1 MNRITASLTACCIA
15 LGLAG
20 CANLP
25 QSTASVSPSAN
36 MVAGPG
42 AAVSPYSDPA
52 VPGATG
58 RSIVPGTSSTIS
70 GDSAATLMQRTG
82 RV

>member
-1 MNRITASLTACCIA
+1 MNRITASLAICGIA
-15 LGLAG
+15 LGVAG

-25 QSTASVSPSAN
+25 QSSASVAPSAA

-42 AAVSPYSDPA
+42 APSSDSNPN

-58 RSIVPGTSSTIS
+58 RAIVPGTSSTIS